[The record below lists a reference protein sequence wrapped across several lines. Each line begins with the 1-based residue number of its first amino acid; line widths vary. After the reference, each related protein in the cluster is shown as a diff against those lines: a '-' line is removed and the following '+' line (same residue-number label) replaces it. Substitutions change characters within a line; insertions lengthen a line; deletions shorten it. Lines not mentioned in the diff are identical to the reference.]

1 MRKTKLVLH
10 RLWQLVPVLLAIS
23 VITFMIAQAI
33 PGDPIRVVV
42 GDRAPQSVIDA
53 VRSQYGLDRPL
64 PVQYVLYLR
73 NLIHGDWGPSIV
85 YDVPVLD
92 LIGRRIVPTLYLVV
106 GGVVLTALIG
116 FTLAAVAARRQGRW
130 VDHLLRFGSTFGLAV
145 PVFWLALV
153 LVLIF
158 AIRLRW
164 LPATGFGET
173 MTEHLRHMVLPWTT
187 VVVVMVPILVRN
199 LRASLIDRSDADFV
213 VAERSKGLAERT
225 IFFRHVVPNATLPN
239 LHLMGVIAVYILGIS
254 VVVEP
259 IFAIPGVGDMY
270 LSSIV
275 GRDYFLIVGLTLMFA
290 ILTTVTTLI
299 VDVLSL
305 VVDPR
310 IQR

>member
-23 VITFMIAQAI
+23 LVTFVLAQAI
-33 PGDPIRVVV
+33 PGDPIRVVI
-42 GDRAPQSVIDA
+42 GDRAPQSVIDE

-64 PVQYVLYLR
+64 PVQYVLYVR
-73 NLIHGDWGPSIV
+73 NLLQGDWGPSIV

-92 LIGRRIVPTLYLVV
+92 LISARMAPTLYLVV

-116 FTLAAVAARRQGRW
+116 FGLAAVAARRQGQLA
-130 VDHLLRFGSTFGLAV
+130 DHLLRFASTLGLAV

-153 LVLIF
+153 LVLVF
-158 AIRLRW
+158 AIRLGW

-173 MTEHLRHMVLPWTT
+173 VSEHLRHMVLPWTT

-213 VAERSKGLAERT
+213 TAERSKGLAERA
-225 IFFRHVVPNATLPN
+225 IFLRHVVPNAILPN
-239 LHLMGVIAVYILGIS
+239 LHLMGVITVYILGIS
-254 VVVEP
+254 VVIEP
-259 IFAIPGVGDMY
+259 IFAIPGIGDMY
-270 LSSIV
+270 LASII

-290 ILTTVTTLI
+290 ILTTVTTLT

-310 IQR
+310 IAR